1 MYKSTNRERGLGV
14 RTSSGDWRHRPIS
27 PSNSTTH
34 SPGPNVRSTSPLKRQ
49 SIPSGASKSVAVLQ
63 QEWRMQQQQQQQQ
76 ELPSKRSNSRYPLPK
91 PKRIPE
97 EVKYA
102 AEGSSNDVEV
112 IYDEEEFGEN
122 IEEERMVVVQDMR
135 SRSPSINRSSGGS
148 IHSQTSIPY
157 QGPQEFRVVKEGWM
171 YRKNGLMQWKP
182 VYAVAKHGNSVKP
195 GGLYLYKDV
204 KCTNH
209 IQTYDMSEVLEISP
223 RAQEY
228 KPGIK
233 WEIRM
238 LVKRDDVILGTDD
251 LISRKDWVD
260 SLTSI
265 MGKVSIATQNE
276 LTSRIQSS
284 EQMNRDLQ
292 QVAEEL
298 NTENTQLREQIE
310 SLKEAMAKKEQQFQ
324 QRLQI
329 KETEIKEALEKQ
341 EQLFQEDFQARELEL
356 SAELNHT
363 RQALET
369 KCEVFERE
377 AKQWR
382 TKYVDLES
390 KMTTS
395 NADAG
400 SHRQAKID
408 LLEMEILKWR
418 RKVDELEQKEVE
430 CKKMAAKSEGSDVVN
445 ETLSDVKFNIQ
456 LLRDQLKNGVSSE
469 TPILDDIKKSI
480 SNLSD
485 ALEEARS
492 DWKQLENDII
502 KFLET
507 EKQDAEGKQANQK
520 HNLTLL
526 ADDINH
532 LREELVGVSTQDEE
546 HEKKMPSLTE
556 KFDILIDMV
565 ENLQIGQSRL
575 ACSVSERPIDSEK
588 NTGDYQQKLDTW
600 MQEVR
605 QAIESSSSP
614 PSSDV
619 NSLYDKLLTKI
630 DDTMSELIKNQE
642 ETQDE
647 QIKHIKTIANYLQL
661 MTNDIQSSAIP
672 DLPALSQQ
680 LEDVVERL
688 AATENRLSQANS
700 VSKPMPPQPTWTP
713 SPSSSEEFKNMPHI
727 SEDDK
732 LAQLNNFVK
741 NTERF
746 MEHVLLV
753 LNRYEG
759 NNPNGMEEIVRRAVK
774 NASKLQIEQVISLQE
789 QHAEERK
796 EMDRKIQR
804 YEENARGYFDKS
816 MEKMHSDLHEFTGVM
831 YEMLE
836 RLVLQALEHGE
847 NVANGEIPDQ
857 QQKSIKS
864 VIDLHVKLSSLNQ
877 VLKAE
882 IERLEQEKEDLDENM
897 KRMKRDNNELEK
909 ELEKKQ
915 VELRSIQSEHERLNK
930 EIQRSRQDSTAQLAK
945 ELEPLMSQI
954 MKLKKMATITPEE
967 KDDSFMDLDA
977 EIISPPKSPLPNN
990 RHSRYEEN
998 EETDRKLRF
1007 PNHRQGSF
1015 SSQFSDNNENR
1026 TRHEQQPLKSPLI
1039 GVRDRPRGKSPLA
1052 GFLGRN
1058 IIL

>member
-1 MYKSTNRERGLGV
+1 
-14 RTSSGDWRHRPIS
+14 
-27 PSNSTTH
+27 
-34 SPGPNVRSTSPLKRQ
+34 
-49 SIPSGASKSVAVLQ
+49 
-63 QEWRMQQQQQQQQ
+63 
-76 ELPSKRSNSRYPLPK
+76 
-91 PKRIPE
+91 
-97 EVKYA
+97 
-102 AEGSSNDVEV
+102 
-112 IYDEEEFGEN
+112 
-122 IEEERMVVVQDMR
+122 
-135 SRSPSINRSSGGS
+135 
-148 IHSQTSIPY
+148 
-157 QGPQEFRVVKEGWM
+157 
-171 YRKNGLMQWKP
+171 
-182 VYAVAKHGNSVKP
+182 
-195 GGLYLYKDV
+195 
-204 KCTNH
+204 
-209 IQTYDMSEVLEISP
+209 MSEVLEISP

-265 MGKVSIATQNE
+265 MGKVSIATQND

-310 SLKEAMAKKEQQFQ
+310 SLKEVMVKKEQQFQ

-356 SAELNHT
+356 ADELTRT
-363 RQALET
+363 RQSLET

-390 KMTTS
+390 KMATS

-456 LLRDQLKNGVSSE
+456 LLRDQLKNGASSE
-469 TPILDDIKKSI
+469 TPILDDIKKGI
-480 SNLSD
+480 SSLSD

-507 EKQDAEGKQANQK
+507 EKQDAEGKQTNQK
-520 HNLTLL
+520 HSLTLL
-526 ADDINH
+526 EDNINH

-575 ACSVSERPIDSEK
+575 ACSISERPVDSEK
-588 NTGDYQQKLDTW
+588 NTGDYQEKLDTW

-605 QAIESSSSP
+605 QAIESRSSP
-614 PSSDV
+614 PFSDV

-661 MTNDIQSSAIP
+661 MANDIQSSAIP

-688 AATENRLSQANS
+688 TVTENRLCQANS

-753 LNRYEG
+753 LNRHEG
-759 NNPNGMEEIVRRAVK
+759 SNPNGMEEIVRRAVK
-774 NASKLQIEQVISLQE
+774 SASKLQIEQVISLQE

-877 VLKAE
+877 VLKVE

-915 VELRSIQSEHERLNK
+915 VELRSIQSEYERLNK
-930 EIQRSRQDSTAQLAK
+930 EIQRSRQDSTAQLTK

-954 MKLKKMATITPEE
+954 MKLKKMATIAPEE
-967 KDDSFMDLDA
+967 KDNGFMDLDA
-977 EIISPPKSPLPNN
+977 EIVSFFLLSFDSFHFLTDSFPK
-990 RHSRYEEN
+990 
-998 EETDRKLRF
+998 D
-1007 PNHRQGSF
+1007 F
-1015 SSQFSDNNENR
+1015 SSKIASS
-1026 TRHEQQPLKSPLI
+1026 K
-1039 GVRDRPRGKSPLA
+1039 
-1052 GFLGRN
+1052 
-1058 IIL
+1058 

>member
-1 MYKSTNRERGLGV
+1 
-14 RTSSGDWRHRPIS
+14 
-27 PSNSTTH
+27 
-34 SPGPNVRSTSPLKRQ
+34 
-49 SIPSGASKSVAVLQ
+49 
-63 QEWRMQQQQQQQQ
+63 
-76 ELPSKRSNSRYPLPK
+76 
-91 PKRIPE
+91 
-97 EVKYA
+97 
-102 AEGSSNDVEV
+102 
-112 IYDEEEFGEN
+112 
-122 IEEERMVVVQDMR
+122 
-135 SRSPSINRSSGGS
+135 
-148 IHSQTSIPY
+148 
-157 QGPQEFRVVKEGWM
+157 
-171 YRKNGLMQWKP
+171 
-182 VYAVAKHGNSVKP
+182 
-195 GGLYLYKDV
+195 
-204 KCTNH
+204 
-209 IQTYDMSEVLEISP
+209 MSEVLEISP

-977 EIISPPKSPLPNN
+977 EIVSLFYLIPSTFLLTLSLKISPPKSPLPNN

-1052 GFLGRN
+1052 GFLGRK
-1058 IIL
+1058 

>member
-700 VSKPMPPQPTWTP
+700 ASKPMPPQPTWTP

>member
-1052 GFLGRN
+1052 GFLGRK
-1058 IIL
+1058 

>member
-1 MYKSTNRERGLGV
+1 
-14 RTSSGDWRHRPIS
+14 
-27 PSNSTTH
+27 
-34 SPGPNVRSTSPLKRQ
+34 
-49 SIPSGASKSVAVLQ
+49 
-63 QEWRMQQQQQQQQ
+63 
-76 ELPSKRSNSRYPLPK
+76 
-91 PKRIPE
+91 
-97 EVKYA
+97 
-102 AEGSSNDVEV
+102 
-112 IYDEEEFGEN
+112 
-122 IEEERMVVVQDMR
+122 
-135 SRSPSINRSSGGS
+135 
-148 IHSQTSIPY
+148 
-157 QGPQEFRVVKEGWM
+157 
-171 YRKNGLMQWKP
+171 
-182 VYAVAKHGNSVKP
+182 
-195 GGLYLYKDV
+195 
-204 KCTNH
+204 
-209 IQTYDMSEVLEISP
+209 MSEVLEISP

-310 SLKEAMAKKEQQFQ
+310 SLKEVMAKKEQQFQ

-329 KETEIKEALEKQ
+329 KETEIKEVLEKQ

-356 SAELNHT
+356 TAELNRT
-363 RQALET
+363 RQSLET

-480 SNLSD
+480 SSLSD

-507 EKQDAEGKQANQK
+507 EKQDAEGKQTNQK
-520 HNLTLL
+520 HSLTLL
-526 ADDINH
+526 EDNINH

-575 ACSVSERPIDSEK
+575 ACSISERPVDSEK
-588 NTGDYQQKLDTW
+588 NTGDYQEKLDTW

-605 QAIESSSSP
+605 QAIESRSPP

-688 AATENRLSQANS
+688 AVTENRLSQANS
-700 VSKPMPPQPTWTP
+700 VSKPTPPQPTWTS

-759 NNPNGMEEIVRRAVK
+759 SNPNGMEEIVRRAVK

-877 VLKAE
+877 VLKVE

-909 ELEKKQ
+909 ELEKRQ

-930 EIQRSRQDSTAQLAK
+930 EIQRSRQDSTAQLTK
-945 ELEPLMSQI
+945 ELEPLISQI

-967 KDDSFMDLDA
+967 KDNSFMDLDA
-977 EIISPPKSPLPNN
+977 EIV
-990 RHSRYEEN
+990 
-998 EETDRKLRF
+998 
-1007 PNHRQGSF
+1007 SF
-1015 SSQFSDNNENR
+1015 F
-1026 TRHEQQPLKSPLI
+1026 I
-1039 GVRDRPRGKSPLA
+1039 
-1052 GFLGRN
+1052 
-1058 IIL
+1058 

>member
-63 QEWRMQQQQQQQQ
+63 QEWRMQQQQQQ

-341 EQLFQEDFQARELEL
+341 EQLFQEDFQTRELEL

-1052 GFLGRN
+1052 GFLGRK
-1058 IIL
+1058 

>member
-49 SIPSGASKSVAVLQ
+49 NIPSGASKSVAVLQ
-63 QEWRMQQQQQQQQ
+63 QEWRMQQQQQ
-76 ELPSKRSNSRYPLPK
+76 ELPSKRNNSRYPLPK

-102 AEGSSNDVEV
+102 TEDSSNDVEV
-112 IYDEEEFGEN
+112 IYDEEELGEN
-122 IEEERMVVVQDMR
+122 IEEERMVVIQDMR

-148 IHSQTSIPY
+148 VHSQTSIPY

-265 MGKVSIATQNE
+265 MGKVSIATQND

-310 SLKEAMAKKEQQFQ
+310 SLKEVMVKKEQQFQ

-356 SAELNHT
+356 ADELTRT
-363 RQALET
+363 RQSLET

-390 KMTTS
+390 KMATS

-456 LLRDQLKNGVSSE
+456 LLRDQLKNGASSE
-469 TPILDDIKKSI
+469 TPILDDIKKGI
-480 SNLSD
+480 SSLSD

-507 EKQDAEGKQANQK
+507 EKQDAEGKQTNQK
-520 HNLTLL
+520 HSLTLL
-526 ADDINH
+526 EDNINH

-575 ACSVSERPIDSEK
+575 ACSISERPVDSEK
-588 NTGDYQQKLDTW
+588 NTGDYQEKLDTW

-605 QAIESSSSP
+605 QAIESRSSP
-614 PSSDV
+614 PFSDV

-661 MTNDIQSSAIP
+661 MANDIQSSAIP

-688 AATENRLSQANS
+688 TVTENRLCQANS

-753 LNRYEG
+753 LNRHEG
-759 NNPNGMEEIVRRAVK
+759 SNPNGMEEIVRRAVK
-774 NASKLQIEQVISLQE
+774 SASKLQIEQVISLQE

-877 VLKAE
+877 VLKVE

-915 VELRSIQSEHERLNK
+915 VELRSIQSEYERLNK
-930 EIQRSRQDSTAQLAK
+930 EIQRSRQDSTAQLTK

-954 MKLKKMATITPEE
+954 MKLKKMATIAPEE
-967 KDDSFMDLDA
+967 KDNGFMDLDA

-1052 GFLGRN
+1052 GFLGRK
-1058 IIL
+1058 

>member
-1 MYKSTNRERGLGV
+1 
-14 RTSSGDWRHRPIS
+14 
-27 PSNSTTH
+27 
-34 SPGPNVRSTSPLKRQ
+34 
-49 SIPSGASKSVAVLQ
+49 
-63 QEWRMQQQQQQQQ
+63 
-76 ELPSKRSNSRYPLPK
+76 
-91 PKRIPE
+91 
-97 EVKYA
+97 
-102 AEGSSNDVEV
+102 
-112 IYDEEEFGEN
+112 
-122 IEEERMVVVQDMR
+122 
-135 SRSPSINRSSGGS
+135 
-148 IHSQTSIPY
+148 
-157 QGPQEFRVVKEGWM
+157 
-171 YRKNGLMQWKP
+171 
-182 VYAVAKHGNSVKP
+182 
-195 GGLYLYKDV
+195 
-204 KCTNH
+204 
-209 IQTYDMSEVLEISP
+209 MSEVLEISP

-265 MGKVSIATQNE
+265 MGKVSIATQND

-310 SLKEAMAKKEQQFQ
+310 SLKEVMVKKEQQFQ

-356 SAELNHT
+356 ADELTRT
-363 RQALET
+363 RQSLET

-390 KMTTS
+390 KMATS

-456 LLRDQLKNGVSSE
+456 LLRDQLKNGASSE
-469 TPILDDIKKSI
+469 TPILDDIKKGI
-480 SNLSD
+480 SSLSD

-507 EKQDAEGKQANQK
+507 EKQDAEGKQTNQK
-520 HNLTLL
+520 HSLTLL
-526 ADDINH
+526 EDNINH

-575 ACSVSERPIDSEK
+575 ACSISERPVDSEK
-588 NTGDYQQKLDTW
+588 NTGDYQEKLDTW

-605 QAIESSSSP
+605 QAIESRSSP

-661 MTNDIQSSAIP
+661 MANDIQSSAIP

-688 AATENRLSQANS
+688 AVTENRLCQANS

-753 LNRYEG
+753 LNRHEG
-759 NNPNGMEEIVRRAVK
+759 SNPNGMEEIVRRAVK
-774 NASKLQIEQVISLQE
+774 SASKLQIEQVISLQE

-864 VIDLHVKLSSLNQ
+864 VIDLHVKMSSLNQ
-877 VLKAE
+877 VLKVE

-915 VELRSIQSEHERLNK
+915 VELRSIQSEYERLNK
-930 EIQRSRQDSTAQLAK
+930 EIQRSRQDSTAQLTK

-954 MKLKKMATITPEE
+954 MKLKKMATIAPEE
-967 KDDSFMDLDA
+967 KDNGFMDLDA
-977 EIISPPKSPLPNN
+977 EIV
-990 RHSRYEEN
+990 
-998 EETDRKLRF
+998 
-1007 PNHRQGSF
+1007 SF
-1015 SSQFSDNNENR
+1015 F
-1026 TRHEQQPLKSPLI
+1026 
-1039 GVRDRPRGKSPLA
+1039 
-1052 GFLGRN
+1052 F
-1058 IIL
+1058 III

>member
-1 MYKSTNRERGLGV
+1 
-14 RTSSGDWRHRPIS
+14 
-27 PSNSTTH
+27 
-34 SPGPNVRSTSPLKRQ
+34 
-49 SIPSGASKSVAVLQ
+49 
-63 QEWRMQQQQQQQQ
+63 
-76 ELPSKRSNSRYPLPK
+76 
-91 PKRIPE
+91 
-97 EVKYA
+97 
-102 AEGSSNDVEV
+102 
-112 IYDEEEFGEN
+112 
-122 IEEERMVVVQDMR
+122 
-135 SRSPSINRSSGGS
+135 
-148 IHSQTSIPY
+148 
-157 QGPQEFRVVKEGWM
+157 
-171 YRKNGLMQWKP
+171 
-182 VYAVAKHGNSVKP
+182 
-195 GGLYLYKDV
+195 
-204 KCTNH
+204 
-209 IQTYDMSEVLEISP
+209 MSEVLEISP

-265 MGKVSIATQNE
+265 MGKVSIATQND

-310 SLKEAMAKKEQQFQ
+310 SLKEVMVKKEQQFQ

-356 SAELNHT
+356 ADELTRT
-363 RQALET
+363 RQSLET

-390 KMTTS
+390 KMATS

-456 LLRDQLKNGVSSE
+456 LLRDQLKNGASSE
-469 TPILDDIKKSI
+469 TPILDDIKKGI
-480 SNLSD
+480 SSLSD

-507 EKQDAEGKQANQK
+507 EKQDAEGKQTNQK
-520 HNLTLL
+520 HSLTLL
-526 ADDINH
+526 EDNINH

-575 ACSVSERPIDSEK
+575 ACSISERPVDSEK
-588 NTGDYQQKLDTW
+588 NTGDYQEKLDTW

-605 QAIESSSSP
+605 QAIESRSSP

-661 MTNDIQSSAIP
+661 MANDIQSSAIP

-688 AATENRLSQANS
+688 TVTENRLCQANS

-753 LNRYEG
+753 LNRHEG
-759 NNPNGMEEIVRRAVK
+759 SNPNGMEEIVRRAVK
-774 NASKLQIEQVISLQE
+774 SASKLQIEQVISLQE

-877 VLKAE
+877 VLKVE

-915 VELRSIQSEHERLNK
+915 VELRSIQSEYERLNK
-930 EIQRSRQDSTAQLAK
+930 EIQRSRQDSTAQLTK

-954 MKLKKMATITPEE
+954 MKLKKMATIAPEE
-967 KDDSFMDLDA
+967 KDNGFMDLDA
-977 EIISPPKSPLPNN
+977 EIVSFFFYYHLIPSIFLLTLSLKISPPKSPLPNN

-1052 GFLGRN
+1052 GFLGRK
-1058 IIL
+1058 

>member
-1 MYKSTNRERGLGV
+1 
-14 RTSSGDWRHRPIS
+14 
-27 PSNSTTH
+27 
-34 SPGPNVRSTSPLKRQ
+34 
-49 SIPSGASKSVAVLQ
+49 
-63 QEWRMQQQQQQQQ
+63 
-76 ELPSKRSNSRYPLPK
+76 
-91 PKRIPE
+91 
-97 EVKYA
+97 
-102 AEGSSNDVEV
+102 
-112 IYDEEEFGEN
+112 
-122 IEEERMVVVQDMR
+122 
-135 SRSPSINRSSGGS
+135 
-148 IHSQTSIPY
+148 
-157 QGPQEFRVVKEGWM
+157 
-171 YRKNGLMQWKP
+171 
-182 VYAVAKHGNSVKP
+182 
-195 GGLYLYKDV
+195 
-204 KCTNH
+204 
-209 IQTYDMSEVLEISP
+209 MSEVLEISP

-954 MKLKKMATITPEE
+954 MKLKKMATIAPDE

-977 EIISPPKSPLPNN
+977 EIVSLFYLIPSIFLLILSLKISPPNN

-1052 GFLGRN
+1052 GFLGRK
-1058 IIL
+1058 